1 LKQKTEENSAKE
13 DLVDCKILVGF
24 FFFSHLTAFNYINAV
39 MFNFCM
45 QKIPLLGAIIY
56 VPWLL
61 STGAEQLHR
70 ASNPATPAQFDI
82 SAVAR
87 MVPAAVKE

>member
-1 LKQKTEENSAKE
+1 
-13 DLVDCKILVGF
+13 
-24 FFFSHLTAFNYINAV
+24 

-56 VPWLL
+56 IPWLL

-87 MVPAAVKE
+87 MVPAAVKEWGEHSHMPCSPSKAACI